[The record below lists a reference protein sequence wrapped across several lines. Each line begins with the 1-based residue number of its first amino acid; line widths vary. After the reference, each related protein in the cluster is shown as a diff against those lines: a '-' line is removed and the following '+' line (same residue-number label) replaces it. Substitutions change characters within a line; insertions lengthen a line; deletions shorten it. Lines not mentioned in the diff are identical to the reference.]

1 MKKVKTTKSGIKV
14 TLDDKD
20 VTVRYSKN
28 CISMFS
34 FKTKQK
40 KAHKPPRILERI
52 CAVPSK
58 ISLN

>member
-1 MKKVKTTKSGIKV
+1 MKKVKTTNSGIKV

-20 VTVRYSKN
+20 VTVRYSKS

-40 KAHKPPRILERI
+40 AKEF
-52 CAVPSK
+52 
-58 ISLN
+58 ISNFRQGRNVL